1 MKAGYSEAAWR
12 LFQSSLTVRPDRN
25 GVLTWAD
32 TELAGTPFGRPVPL
46 PVVRIRGDHGT
57 RPSPGLIAG
66 TPDEKRDQGRGPSG
80 RRP

>member
-12 LFQSSLTVRPDRN
+12 LFQPSLNVCTSRN
-25 GVLTWAD
+25 GVVTWAD

-57 RPSPGLIAG
+57 RPPQ
-66 TPDEKRDQGRGPSG
+66 PRQGKV
-80 RRP
+80 

>member
-1 MKAGYSEAAWR
+1 MKAGYTEAAWR
-12 LFQSSLTVRPDRN
+12 LFQPSLNVRLAPK

-57 RPSPGLIAG
+57 RPSQREG
-66 TPDEKRDQGRGPSG
+66 KV
-80 RRP
+80 

>member
-12 LFQSSLTVRPDRN
+12 LFQPSLNLRRVRN

-46 PVVRIRGDHGT
+46 PVVRIRGDHGA
-57 RPSPGLIAG
+57 RPPQQRLGKI
-66 TPDEKRDQGRGPSG
+66 
-80 RRP
+80 

>member
-12 LFQSSLTVRPDRN
+12 LFQPSLTVRPGRH

-32 TELAGTPFGRPVPL
+32 TELAGTPFGGPVPL

-57 RPSPGLIAG
+57 RRPQP
-66 TPDEKRDQGRGPSG
+66 RQGKV
-80 RRP
+80 

>member
-12 LFQSSLTVRPDRN
+12 LFQPSLALRRGGK

-46 PVVRIRGDHGT
+46 PVVRIRGDHGN
-57 RPSPGLIAG
+57 RPPQQRPG
-66 TPDEKRDQGRGPSG
+66 KV
-80 RRP
+80 